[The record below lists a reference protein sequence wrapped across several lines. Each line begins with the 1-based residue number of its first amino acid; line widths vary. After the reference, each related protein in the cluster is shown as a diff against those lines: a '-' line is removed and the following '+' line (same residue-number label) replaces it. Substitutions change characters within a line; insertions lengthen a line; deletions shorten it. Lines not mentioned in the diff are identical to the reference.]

1 MPTVWV
7 ARGRVVPLVVTLP
20 VLLLSAASSVDAATR
35 FSSAGLNV
43 MLEVTGVDLRPP
55 VSVTVSVTAYVP
67 AAAYVCVVLEVGAVV
82 TTADV
87 PSPKL
92 KL

>member
-1 MPTVWV
+1 
-7 ARGRVVPLVVTLP
+7 VT
-20 VLLLSAASSVDAATR
+20 
-35 FSSAGLNV
+35 
-43 MLEVTGVDLRPP
+43 LEVTGVDFRPP
-55 VSVTVSVTAYVP
+55 VSVTVSVTVYVP
-67 AAAYVCVVLEVGAVV
+67 EVAYVCVVLEVGAVV